1 MTIPIAFLG
10 TGLLGS
16 GFVEAALGR
25 GESVRVWNRTRAK
38 AEPLIALGATVCETA
53 AEAVRGVSRVH
64 LVLQDDASV
73 DAVIEALRPGLHAE
87 ATIVDHTTTRPDLT
101 ASRAAR
107 LTAAGVRYLHCP
119 VFIGPPG
126 ARKAEGVIL
135 ACGPR
140 DWFDAVHPA
149 LAQQASRIEYLG
161 ARPDIAAAFKLAGN
175 ALLLGIT
182 GLVSDTVTVLDRAG
196 VPGADITKLLD
207 YLNPSQVVAARAK
220 RMTNKDFTPSFELAM
235 ARKDLRLM
243 QESVGDAPLMVIPG
257 MAARMDALLAE
268 GLGHQD
274 FGVIG
279 RDAVRPAA
287 DYRSEPTR

>member
-73 DAVIEALRPGLHAE
+73 DAVIEALRPGLHTE

-101 ASRAAR
+101 AARAAR

-126 ARKAEGVIL
+126 ARKAEGVML

-140 DWFDAVHPA
+140 EWFDAVHPA

-207 YLNPSQVVAARAK
+207 YLNPSQVVAARAI
-220 RMTNKDFTPSFELAM
+220 RMTNKDFAPSFELAM